1 MNQVESW
8 QNLNSKDD
16 HGKDKD
22 DEVEDGDDPTKCLD
36 WPCSNPHTPKTSS
49 DNEVLTLQSLVP
61 KIHFPLGQAGDEEDE
76 VVSNGHVRDPDRLQ
90 TLPGGAGR

>member
-1 MNQVESW
+1 MNSNDNHLEDEDNEV
-8 QNLNSKDD
+8 KDGD
-16 HGKDKD
+16 S
-22 DEVEDGDDPTKCLD
+22 DDPTKCLD

-49 DNEVLTLQSLVP
+49 ADEVLTLQSLVP